1 MPPARILAGLG
12 PAVAVA
18 LAGAGMA
25 EAASARTSHAKL
37 FQSASHK
44 VTCGIEIHAG
54 AAKATWIICS
64 AKGLPRPKGGGG
76 VGDPFVQLKHTGK
89 PQLVLRSQDS
99 FVGSKPATL
108 HVGQRWSALGVTCQV
123 DTDTVACFNVSGH
136 GFNIGN
142 GSYRQF

>member
-1 MPPARILAGLG
+1 MLARLAPAA
-12 PAVAVA
+12 AVAVA
-18 LAGAGMA
+18 VAVAAAGMA
-25 EAASARTSHAKL
+25 ASASASTSHAKL

-44 VTCGIEIHAG
+44 VTCGVEIHAG
-54 AAKATWIICS
+54 AAKAKWIICS
-64 AKGLPRPKGGGG
+64 ATGLPRPKGGGG

-108 HVGQRWSALGVTCQV
+108 HVGQRWTALGVTCQV